1 MSSAVKAVVKKVA
14 SKIIK
19 PDEKPAPIEP
29 IRKIAPPKITPGEA
43 TAIGEEPG
51 EGAPV
56 TSKAKKRKPSPYDPV
71 LTTPYGD
78 IGTAPV
84 AKKTL
89 LGA

>member
-1 MSSAVKAVVKKVA
+1 MSSKIKAVVQKVA
-14 SKIIK
+14 AKIIK
-19 PDEKPAPIEP
+19 PDEKPAPITR
-29 IRKIAPPKITPGEA
+29 IQKIAPKITPGAA
-43 TAIGEEPG
+43 TAIGDEPG

-84 AKKTL
+84 KKKAL

>member
-1 MSSAVKAVVKKVA
+1 MSGAVSAVKKIAAKVVG
-14 SKIIK
+14 
-19 PDEKPAPIEP
+19 PDEKPAPVEQIK
-29 IRKIAPPKITPGEA
+29 KIAPKITPAGA

-51 EGAPV
+51 EGSPV
-56 TSKAKKRKPSPYDPV
+56 TSKAKKKKPTPYDPV

>member
-1 MSSAVKAVVKKVA
+1 MTSQVSAVVKKVA

-19 PDEKPAPIEP
+19 PDEKPAPIAP
-29 IRKIAPPKITPGEA
+29 IKKIAPKITPGAA

-51 EGAPV
+51 EDAPV
-56 TSKAKKRKPSPYDPV
+56 TSKAKKKKPTPYDPV